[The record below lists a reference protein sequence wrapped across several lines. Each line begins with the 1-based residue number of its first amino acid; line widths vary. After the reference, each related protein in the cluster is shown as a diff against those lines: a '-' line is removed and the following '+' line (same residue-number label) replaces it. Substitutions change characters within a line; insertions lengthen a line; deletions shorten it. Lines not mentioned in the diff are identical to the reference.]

1 MSSVKISSR
10 FSYLAKILRARQR
23 WHSTSAERSL
33 LCLRSLDSMSFAES
47 SEKYM
52 KTTAIGRSV
61 FYIIRPPVRSNGRTY
76 KMLVMFFFLS
86 FFLSF
91 FLFSPTVLR
100 APSTDRPETLPH
112 DRNLASFYNATP
124 KIRGTLPQENPGPKH
139 AKFRSILDHFR
150 LWSRIS
156 PERLKISKIGR
167 RYKLW
172 QFLLRLTK
180 KVRWTLVH

>member
-1 MSSVKISSR
+1 MPFCALSSTDYSVHENTSVHAC
-10 FSYLAKILRARQR
+10 L
-23 WHSTSAERSL
+23 HSAVQVIVTVWDHRPSCPDMATS
-33 LCLRSLDSMSFAES
+33 
-47 SEKYM
+47 
-52 KTTAIGRSV
+52 V
-61 FYIIRPPVRSNGRTY
+61 IRPPRTAVPDG
-76 KMLVMFFFLS
+76 LMFYPRCF
-86 FFLSF
+86 
-91 FLFSPTVLR
+91 FSPRFLQD
-100 APSTDRPETLPH
+100 PSTDRPETLPR
-112 DRNLASFYNATP
+112 DRNLAEFYKLTS
-124 KIRGTLPQENPGPKH
+124 KIRGLYPQKIWDQKH